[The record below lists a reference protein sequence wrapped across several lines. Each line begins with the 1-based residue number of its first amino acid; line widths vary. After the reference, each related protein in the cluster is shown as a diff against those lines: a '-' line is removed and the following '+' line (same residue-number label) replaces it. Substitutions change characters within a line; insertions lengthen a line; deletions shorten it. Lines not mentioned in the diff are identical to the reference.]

1 MLLQPI
7 PPRKTSPGHHHP
19 GGTVPVKRLVTLVA
33 VLAVALGSVV
43 TAAAADPAEFPL
55 LIEKNRFQPDVI
67 KVKAGAPFVLV
78 ITNKDKGPE
87 ELDMA
92 QPRIEKVI
100 PGGKTVRLKMPALKP
115 GKYPFVGE
123 YHSETAKATIVA
135 E

>member
-1 MLLQPI
+1 VN
-7 PPRKTSPGHHHP
+7 RC
-19 GGTVPVKRLVTLVA
+19 VALVA
-33 VLAVALGSVV
+33 ALALILGIAAPVLA
-43 TAAAADPAEFPL
+43 ADSAEIPL
-55 LIEKNRFQPDVI
+55 VIEKNRFEPDVI

-87 ELDMA
+87 EFDMA

-100 PGGKTVRLKMPALKP
+100 PGGKTIKLRMPALKP

>member
-1 MLLQPI
+1 M
-7 PPRKTSPGHHHP
+7 
-19 GGTVPVKRLVTLVA
+19 KRMVMAGMA
-33 VLAVALGSVV
+33 VLLLGAVVFGAL
-43 TAAAADPAEFPL
+43 PAGAQAPQEIPL
-55 LIEKNRFQPDVI
+55 VIEKNRFEPDVI
-67 KVKAGAPFVLV
+67 KVKAGMPFVLV

-100 PGGKTVRLKMPALKP
+100 PAGKTVKLKMPALKP

>member
-1 MLLQPI
+1 MQRSI
-7 PPRKTSPGHHHP
+7 IRASERKT
-19 GGTVPVKRLVTLVA
+19 PVKRCVTLLAALAVVLGVA
-33 VLAVALGSVV
+33 APVLA
-43 TAAAADPAEFPL
+43 ADHSEIPL
-55 LIEKNRFQPDVI
+55 VIEKNRFEPEVI
-67 KVKAGAPFVLV
+67 KVKAGATFVLV

-123 YHSETAKATIVA
+123 YHSETAKATIIA

>member
-1 MLLQPI
+1 
-7 PPRKTSPGHHHP
+7 
-19 GGTVPVKRLVTLVA
+19 VKRCVALVA
-33 VLAVALGSVV
+33 ALAVVLAVAAPVL
-43 TAAAADPAEFPL
+43 AADPSEIPL
-55 LIEKNRFQPDVI
+55 VIEKNRFEPDVI
-67 KVKAGAPFVLV
+67 NVKAGAPFVLV

-87 ELDMA
+87 EVEMA

-123 YHSETAKATIVA
+123 YHSETAKATIIA

>member
-1 MLLQPI
+1 MKRMVMAGVAGLLLGAAFVAALPAGAQAPQEI
-7 PPRKTSPGHHHP
+7 P
-19 GGTVPVKRLVTLVA
+19 LV
-33 VLAVALGSVV
+33 
-43 TAAAADPAEFPL
+43 
-55 LIEKNRFQPDVI
+55 IEKNRFQPDVI

-87 ELDMA
+87 EFESKDL
-92 QPRIEKVI
+92 RIEKII
-100 PGGKTVRLKMPALKP
+100 PGGKTVRLKMPALKA

>member
-1 MLLQPI
+1 
-7 PPRKTSPGHHHP
+7 
-19 GGTVPVKRLVTLVA
+19 VKRMVMAGVAGLLLGAAFVAALPAGAQAPQEIPLV
-33 VLAVALGSVV
+33 
-43 TAAAADPAEFPL
+43 
-55 LIEKNRFQPDVI
+55 IEKNRFQPDVI

-87 ELDMA
+87 EFESKDL
-92 QPRIEKVI
+92 RIEKII
-100 PGGKTVRLKMPALKP
+100 PGGKTVRLKMPALKA

>member
-1 MLLQPI
+1 VKTLAAPLVVLL
-7 PPRKTSPGHHHP
+7 
-19 GGTVPVKRLVTLVA
+19 
-33 VLAVALGSVV
+33 LAGLALAPL
-43 TAAAADPAEFPL
+43 AARAADQEIPL
-55 LIEKNRFQPDVI
+55 TIEKNRFEPAEI

-123 YHSETAKATIVA
+123 YHSETAKATIIA

>member
-1 MLLQPI
+1 MKRTAMAGGAGVLLAAA
-7 PPRKTSPGHHHP
+7 
-19 GGTVPVKRLVTLVA
+19 L
-33 VLAVALGSVV
+33 ALGL
-43 TAAAADPAEFPL
+43 PAQAQAPQEIPL
-55 LIEKNRFQPDVI
+55 VIEKNRFEPDVI

-87 ELDMA
+87 EFEMA

-100 PGGKTVRLKMPALKP
+100 PGGKTVKLKIPALKA